1 MNKWQRINYQPN
13 NPLGLDG
20 TKVTAC
26 SAHRDLSKN
35 AAKEGMVLVKNE
47 ENMLPLQKGSR
58 VALFGKA
65 SFDYVK
71 GGGGSGDVTVAYTT
85 NIYDGIKKLPEWIS
99 AYEELSDFYR
109 AHVNKGYQEQREP
122 GLVTEPKLPE
132 NLVKKARINTD
143 TAIISICRYSG
154 EGWDRKSSNS
164 QSESLAENWVGKVA
178 EHSNELFE
186 NGDFF
191 LSENEKQMLSMV
203 KKHFSKVVVVMN
215 VGGMVDSEWFAHDQ
229 GIQSVLMS
237 WQGGMEG
244 GLATTELLCGIG
256 NPSGKLVDTFA
267 KDLADYPSTYNFH
280 ESRDYVNYSDDIY
293 VGYRYFETIPK
304 AKERVNYP
312 FGFGLSYTTFDIN
325 HVDTH
330 IMESSI
336 AIQIR
341 VTNTGDY
348 DGKEVIQ
355 IYSMNPQGELG
366 KALKSLIAFKKS
378 RLLKRGESELLVLTF
393 SIADLASYDDLGKI
407 QKSAYVL
414 EKGQYKFFMGNS
426 VKHGVV
432 LADSYDVNENC
443 VVKQLTEKLAPTLLK
458 ERLLPSG
465 DFEALPTTEG
475 CQSANH
481 DMGEPELLIPQ
492 VRFVESY
499 DLRHLQNV
507 MTLENVHKGDI
518 TLEAFMKLLSTDD
531 IIHILGGQPNTGVG
545 NTHGWGNLPQFG
557 VPNAQTA
564 DGPAGLRINAECG
577 VCTTAW
583 PCTTLLASTWDE
595 EVLFSIGEAGAKEV
609 KENNLAIWLTP
620 AVNIHRSPLCGR
632 NFEYYSEDPLIT
644 GKLAA
649 AMVRGIQ
656 SVGIAASV
664 KHFAFNNKET
674 NRKNSDSRVSERA
687 AREIYL
693 KGFEIIVKESNP
705 YSLMSAYNLV
715 NGQRTSECKELLE
728 DILRGEWGFDG
739 VVTTDWWANSEH
751 YKEILAGNDIKMAR
765 GDAENLKD
773 ALENGLITKVDLERS
788 ARRVLELLLKLD

>member
-13 NPLGLDG
+13 IPLGLDG
-20 TKVTAC
+20 SRVTAC
-26 SAHRDLSKN
+26 SAHRNLSKN
-35 AAKEGMVLVKNE
+35 AAKEGMVLVKN
-47 ENMLPLQKGSR
+47 NDNILPLQKGCQ

-71 GGGGSGDVTVAYTT
+71 GGGGSGDVTVSYTT
-85 NIYDGIKKLPEWIS
+85 NLYEGIKKLPEWVTP
-99 AYEELSDFYR
+99 YEALADFYR
-109 AHVNKGYQEQREP
+109 SHVNKGYQEDREP
-122 GLVTEPKLPE
+122 GLVTEPELPE
-132 NLVKKARINTD
+132 DLVKKARINTD

-154 EGWDRKSSNS
+154 EGWDRKSSMDQN
-164 QSESLAENWVGKVA
+164 ESLAEKWVGKVA

-186 NGDFF
+186 EGDFF
-191 LSENEKQMLSMV
+191 LSKNEKQMLSMV

-215 VGGMVDSEWFAHDQ
+215 VGGMDDSEWFAHDDD
-229 GIQSVLMS
+229 IKSVLMS

-244 GLATTELLCGIG
+244 GLATAELLCGIG

-280 ESRDYVNYSDDIY
+280 ESRDYVNYTDDIY

-304 AKERVNYP
+304 AKGRVNYP
-312 FGFGLSYTTFDIN
+312 FGFGLSYTTFNIN
-325 HVDTH
+325 HIGTN
-330 IMESSI
+330 IAEASI
-336 AIQIR
+336 SVQVN
-341 VTNTGDY
+341 VTNTGNY
-348 DGKEVIQ
+348 EGREVIQ
-355 IYSMNPQGELG
+355 LYAMCPQGKLG
-366 KALKSLIAFKKS
+366 KAAKSLIAFKKS
-378 RLLKRGESELLVLTF
+378 RLLKVGESELLTLAF
-393 SIADLASYDDLGKI
+393 PIADLASYDDLGEI

-414 EKGQYKFFMGNS
+414 EQGEYKFFMGNS
-426 VKHGVV
+426 VKDGIILTDTYNVKQDVV
-432 LADSYDVNENC
+432 VQ
-443 VVKQLTEKLAPTLLK
+443 QLTEKLAPALLP
-458 ERLLPSG
+458 ERLFSDGNLK
-465 DFEALPTTEG
+465 ALSCNEKG
-475 CQSANH
+475 EDINR
-481 DMGEPELLIPQ
+481 DVDEPELLIPQ

-518 TLEAFMKLLSTDD
+518 TLEAFMDLLSTDD
-531 IIHILGGQPNTGVG
+531 IIHMLGGQPNTGVS

-557 VPNAQTA
+557 VPNAQTV
-564 DGPAGLRINAECG
+564 DGPAGVRINAECG

-595 EVLFSIGEAGAKEV
+595 ELLFKVGEAGAKEV
-609 KENNLAIWLTP
+609 KENNLAVWLTP

-649 AMVRGIQ
+649 SMVRGIQ
-656 SVGIAASV
+656 SVGIAATV

-693 KGFEIIVKESNP
+693 KGFEIIVKEADP
-705 YSLMSAYNLV
+705 YAMMSAYNLV

-728 DILRGEWGFDG
+728 DILRGEWGFNG
-739 VVTTDWWANSEH
+739 LVTTDWWTNSEQ
-751 YKEILAGNDIKMAR
+751 YKEVLAGNDIKMAR
-765 GDAENLKD
+765 GDAENINN
-773 ALENGLITKVDLERS
+773 ALEKGLISKQDLQRS
-788 ARRVLELLLKLD
+788 AKRVLQLLLKIA